1 MLPVINKKWQH
12 CLYVAYF
19 SMRNPKVANMDSDL
33 HSADI
38 YHERVI
44 TLANVRTGCFAE
56 LVYKINLALYCGH
69 YMFETL

>member
-1 MLPVINKKWQH
+1 
-12 CLYVAYF
+12 
-19 SMRNPKVANMDSDL
+19 MDSDL